1 MKFNELSWGAV
12 CFYYRSAGDSKYSR
26 IMSDAKFL
34 SKLRTA
40 PAEVNAS
47 EFEQKVIL
55 DYVNVESYDLL
66 TGNQFARNILAKIVE
81 LYPETSSLQNVALLD
96 CDLSSSKLLD
106 KINMVYVELSSVYG
120 LWLTGVSKIAHV
132 LNDKLFTLINLKI
145 SEHFEIPEESN
156 SLVQWMKVT
165 QRNAEEVMLDF
176 HEQGL
181 TGSPEQF
188 LSDKLGYADHGCHK
202 SLIKYIDEYFWLR
215 FGENLPV
222 PPRWIPALTKEDA
235 SLGVDR
241 W

>member
-1 MKFNELSWGAV
+1 MKFSELSWGAV
-12 CFYYRSAGDSKYSR
+12 CFYYRSAGDSKYSG

-55 DYVNVESYDLL
+55 DYVNVENYDLL
-66 TGNQFARNILAKIVE
+66 AGNRLARSILAKIVE
-81 LYPETSSLQNVALLD
+81 LHPETSSLQNVALLD
-96 CDLSSSKLLD
+96 CDLLDSKLLD
-106 KINMVYVELSSVYG
+106 KINMIYVELSSVYG

-132 LNDKLFTLINLKI
+132 LNDKLFTLANLKI
-145 SEHFEIPEESN
+145 SEHFEIPEEGN

-165 QRNAEEVMLDF
+165 QRNAKEVTLDF

-181 TGSPEQF
+181 TGLPDQF
-188 LSDKLGYADHGCHK
+188 LSDKLGYADHGYHK

-222 PPRWIPALTKEDA
+222 PPRWIPAFIKENT
-235 SLGVDR
+235 SIGVNR